1 MFSALLKRLPF
12 YEVGQVSCFVTSCL
26 VTHRNIRHFLSWLLL
41 LGSLFQQ
48 PSFASETLFPILKSS
63 ISLSNYVEVLEDSSG
78 LLDLKAVA
86 TTKAGNRFEK
96 LHASTFSAGITRSDF
111 WFRVVIPPIFVDR
124 LVDSGSNFYLEYDA
138 PFLDYVTFYHLVDN
152 RVVAEF
158 RTGDRLQFATRPI
171 ASPSFVFPVDMSA
184 SGSHSFYVR
193 AQNNGWMIGS
203 FNLWSPDQFV
213 EKNQRLAVLY
223 GVFYG
228 AMLIMAL
235 YNLLIFISLK
245 DYSYL
250 YYVIAIAF
258 ITLFEAINHGHASQ
272 YLWPAHPQFANL
284 MAPVSIFCSIFFTLL
299 FIRKFL
305 DLEKDGSFWY
315 LVFRSG
321 EILSALLIPGSIV
334 LDHLVAVNIGIFI
347 SILACLAILI
357 VSIQSLRKGSTSAR
371 YFIIAWMVL
380 VVCILTTALT
390 RIFPFPMNAFF
401 LNLISFGLVVEVLLL
416 SLALADRFNRMQS
429 AAKNA
434 LERGMRELKKS
445 NLIQDQF
452 LATISHELRTPMNG
466 VEGAISLLEHGQL
479 DEVERVYLNTAKT
492 SAEEMTRLIDSILRF
507 TEMQAGS
514 VMIKHESFNP
524 VAFFSALSSDIEDRC
539 IIKGIHFKSH
549 LPGAALML
557 EGDPDQLKLIVSQLC
572 DNAIKFT
579 PKGGRIELNVTMN
592 VLEQGASIKVEVV
605 DTGIGLEKDVQKHL
619 FEPFKAHDPEDSV
632 SLGGLGIGLS
642 LCRFLA
648 TKMGGTLTV
657 TPNKDRGTTAAL
669 SLKLA
674 NANVALVNEE
684 FALEQPEKHVLIAED
699 NVVNQK
705 VLAGILSK
713 LGHRVTVV
721 ENGQEAIEAVLN
733 DGGFDLIF
741 MDCQMPVMDGYDATI
756 KIRNELHIN
765 LATLPIIAVTANAMS
780 TDKDKCLRT
789 GMNDYLAKPVKLS
802 QIRQMLYR
810 WCSSK

>member
-1 MFSALLKRLPF
+1 M
-12 YEVGQVSCFVTSCL
+12 TSCL
-26 VTHRNIRHFLSWLLL
+26 VTYRTTGIFLLWIVL
-41 LGSLFQQ
+41 LG
-48 PSFASETLFPILKSS
+48 LFPQQYTVASQSS
-63 ISLSNYVEVLEDSSG
+63 FPALESPISLSNYVEVLEDSSG
-78 LLDLKAVA
+78 LLDFEAVL
-86 TTKAGNRFEK
+86 TSKVGSRFQK
-96 LHASTFSAGITRSDF
+96 LQASTFNAGITRSDF
-111 WFRVVIPPIFVDR
+111 WFRIVIPPIFVDR
-124 LVDSGSNFYLEYDA
+124 LMDSGGSFYLEYDA
-138 PFLDYVTFYHLVDN
+138 PFLDFVTLYHLVDG
-152 RVVAEF
+152 RIVTETQ
-158 RTGDRLQFATRPI
+158 TGDRLPFNTRPI
-171 ASPSFVFPVDMSA
+171 ASPSFVFPIDMSA
-184 SGSHSFYVR
+184 TGNHTLYIR
-193 AQNNGWMIGS
+193 AQNNGLMIGS
-203 FNLWSPDQFV
+203 FHLWSPDLFV
-213 EKNQRLAVLY
+213 EKNQRLAVVF

-272 YLWPAHPQFANL
+272 YLWPAYPLLANL

-305 DLEKDGSFWY
+305 NLQKEDSVWY

-321 EILSALLIPGSIV
+321 EILSAALIPGSIV
-334 LDHLVAVNIGIFI
+334 LDHLIAVNLGIFI
-347 SILACLAILI
+347 SILACIAILI
-357 VSIQSLRKGSTSAR
+357 VSIQSLRKGAASAQ
-371 YFIIAWMVL
+371 YFIVAWMVL
-380 VVCILTTALT
+380 VVCILVTALT

-401 LNLISFGLVVEVLLL
+401 LNLISIGLIVEVLLL

-479 DEVERVYLNTAKT
+479 DDVDRVYLNTAKT

-539 IIKGIHFKSH
+539 ITKGIHFKSH
-549 LPGAALML
+549 LPAAALML

-572 DNAIKFT
+572 DNAIKYT
-579 PKGGRIELNVTMN
+579 PKGGRIELNVSMN
-592 VLEQGASIKVEVV
+592 VLEKGAALRVAVV
-605 DTGIGLEKDVQKHL
+605 DTGIGLEKEIQKHL
-619 FEPFKAHDPEDSV
+619 FEPFRAHDAEDSA
-632 SLGGLGIGLS
+632 SSGGLGIGLS

-648 TKMGGTLTV
+648 TKMGGTLSV
-657 TPNKDRGTTAAL
+657 TPNKDKGTTAEL

-674 NANVALVNEE
+674 NANVALVSEE
-684 FALEQPEKHVLIAED
+684 FVLEQSEKHVLIAED

-705 VLAGILSK
+705 VLTGILRK
-713 LGHRVTVV
+713 LGHQVTVV
-721 ENGQEAIEAVLN
+721 ENGREAVDAVLN
-733 DGGFDLIF
+733 DGQFDLIF

-756 KIRNELHIN
+756 KIRNELHIS

-810 WCSSK
+810 WCTTK